1 MKIKSLLI
9 GMLASIALVGCT
21 NEDPIDNGTN
31 EQQQE
36 AVRMDAYM
44 TLSIASSTNSSR
56 AVNGGTTTG
65 DNHGNPE
72 HSGHENVGTADE
84 NKVNSILVC
93 FYNTATGST
102 DGFCNIYNMTSESS
116 VSSENT
122 YNSYDTSFEK
132 KADGTYDLT
141 NPFALNSLGDYKVLV
156 VLNPAD
162 AFKSKTANNAAGA
175 KAIYD
180 EIIKGNAT
188 SVAAIIGAGKNNF
201 MMANRKEVTIKV
213 TKENNDPAKA
223 ATAGEAIEVERVASK
238 ITFRPTAVS
247 ENYPDKGDL
256 KNGNNL
262 YTITE
267 KKYDYEVEKAD
278 FWVLNADGVYNYL
291 TDLYEAKEPNG
302 AIYWV
307 YFDGEGK
314 QTRYTDTGVPHTGDL
329 EGKSE
334 VTKNIV
340 KASEYTG
347 TIVFVGT
354 KVETGD
360 TENYYVQLQR
370 YALVN
375 LNNKVYYVR
384 HTSATPASAT
394 NENYWGT
401 VSTTNYLI
409 EPNTAAKSAL
419 TFDATNLVWP
429 TGSTASTYFTNDF
442 KTVTDA
448 VVSGSN
454 YDTYFKNLPGTAD
467 ADAANKNVT
476 PSDEPASG
484 TDPEYSNVGG
494 LLDYCLENSILAGNQ
509 NVLTSTGVIFEAQI
523 YDKDGNIVPLMLEYQ
538 GSFYPSFIALVE
550 ATKEGDDI
558 TTSPFWM
565 YTDEDYNQMD
575 ESTKAALATTL
586 ANSGVTLYRNG
597 KCYYFSA
604 EIKHYDDKASS
615 KGVMEYAIMR
625 NNIYSLAVNSVNS
638 FGFSSINLASGIE
651 GAQSST
657 ETEKVYLTMEAKIL
671 PWVVRFNDIE
681 F

>member
-1 MKIKSLLI
+1 
-9 GMLASIALVGCT
+9 MLASIALVGCT